1 MAIDLPPTLKQRLR
15 PIASGVR
22 RAARPF
28 IHRRKRH
35 DYARDSAAVLTDT
48 QRQAWS
54 EGGFL
59 HLPGFFTVDRVQSVN
74 SLIDRLW
81 ADQAGLGGDAVIDVF
96 VGTPQE
102 RRSTLAVAP
111 SAARLQPYKLN
122 DLYLGHAAIREI
134 ALDERLAAILAE
146 LNAGAPIVCNT
157 LNLEFGS
164 QQADHTDS
172 LYMAAPDGEHLIAS
186 WIALEDGHL
195 DAGPLRYWPRSH
207 RIEPY
212 RNKHG
217 GLQHRDDEVD
227 AYRVY
232 MAAEVARRGL
242 KVERL
247 VPRAGDLFI
256 WHGQLFH
263 GGEAIADPSRTRRS
277 LVTHYWRARDVEG
290 IHAEI
295 GKGRYWHARKAHQVG

>member
-1 MAIDLPPTLKQRLR
+1 MIFGW
-15 PIASGVR
+15 I
-22 RAARPF
+22 
-28 IHRRKRH
+28 
-35 DYARDSAAVLTDT
+35 
-48 QRQAWS
+48 
-54 EGGFL
+54 E
-59 HLPGFFTVDRVQSVN
+59 
-74 SLIDRLW
+74 
-81 ADQAGLGGDAVIDVF
+81 
-96 VGTPQE
+96 E
-102 RRSTLAVAP
+102 RRTEYPVVVLCRVTGVSRSGYYAWAKRRP
-111 SAARLQPYKLN
+111 S
-122 DLYLGHAAIREI
+122 GTAIRR
-134 ALDERLAAILAE
+134 DELVAQIREVHSEMKGRYGSPRLTVE
-146 LNAGAPIVCNT
+146 LSERGIVCNT

-195 DAGPLRYWPRSH
+195 DAGPLRYWPGSH
-207 RIEPY
+207 RIAPY
-212 RNKHG
+212 RNKGG
-217 GLQHRDDEVD
+217 GLQHRDDEVHV
-227 AYRVY
+227 YRAY